1 MARGRDREGV
11 IRRSRPRLLKL
22 SNLGLKIF
30 GQDLDLESSTR
41 RHLRWGGGSLRA
53 FRRAISEMSSLV
65 MQAFIPR
72 FVELELKFKISS
84 AFMFRVDVNDVCH
97 IDVDDDVDEDDCR
110 R

>member
-30 GQDLDLESSTR
+30 GQDFDFGFSTR

-53 FRRAISEMSSLV
+53 FRRAILIGPGFMAASSSSNPQNLSDEAYKSARGVLLKTLV
-65 MQAFIPR
+65 PNPQT
-72 FVELELKFKISS
+72 
-84 AFMFRVDVNDVCH
+84 
-97 IDVDDDVDEDDCR
+97 
-110 R
+110 